1 MFLSDNMKVI
11 LIVFLGFVFTY
22 TVCEVKDTSDAK
34 NSDAKSILH
43 DLVES
48 VIDEHN
54 NVSKGY
60 VFNLN

>member
-34 NSDAKSILH
+34 SILH